1 MFAPTSMHGSPTQD
15 HESRGSAFADSPL
28 LESHFS
34 PNPLTL
40 PTRLI
45 MRYGFESVATK
56 ERLPGLRGAVW
67 LSVSSGLVLL
77 AAGCGGAA
85 KFPVYPAQ
93 GTLTLDGEPNGPASF
108 LLLPTEVDKKNPK
121 PSVAGTV
128 DAAGKISL
136 SCYANGDGAPEGD
149 YNVQFTPNVAGGA
162 AAKPIPP
169 FYGRPSNGLTVKI
182 TKTTGDAV
190 NEVSLQL
197 VSKPKSGNAAA
208 AATGGPS
215 VLPQKSY
222 PAIDP
227 ALMPKAS
234 R

>member
-1 MFAPTSMHGSPTQD
+1 
-15 HESRGSAFADSPL
+15 
-28 LESHFS
+28 
-34 PNPLTL
+34 
-40 PTRLI
+40 
-45 MRYGFESVATK
+45 MRNGFDSVAPR
-56 ERLPGLRGAVW
+56 ESLQGLRDAVW

-190 NEVSLQL
+190 NDVSLQL

-227 ALMPKAS
+227 ALMPKSS